1 MGSRVIRKDFSMAAK
16 EKTLNDLFLE
26 ALKDAYH
33 AEKQI
38 LRALPKMAKA
48 AKSQELRQAFH
59 THREETEQQVER
71 LEQVFE
77 LVGKPAR
84 GKPCQAMQGIIEEGK
99 EVMEDFADSEAL
111 DAGLIDAAQAVEHYE
126 ICRYGT
132 LKSWAT
138 QLGMNDAAR
147 LLEQTLE
154 EEKKTD
160 ELLSQLAE
168 SAANQKAA

>member
-1 MGSRVIRKDFSMAAK
+1 MAAK

-48 AKSQELRQAFH
+48 AKSQELRQAFQ

-99 EVMEDFADSEAL
+99 DVMEDFADSEAL

-132 LKSWAT
+132 LKAWAT
-138 QLGMNDAAR
+138 QLGMGDAAR
-147 LLEQTLE
+147 LLDQTLE

-160 ELLSQLAE
+160 ELHGQDHE
-168 SAANQKAA
+168 WQPDVEED

>member
-1 MGSRVIRKDFSMAAK
+1 MAAK
-16 EKTLNDLFLE
+16 EKTLNDLFVE
-26 ALKDAYH
+26 ALKDVYH

-48 AKSQELRQAFH
+48 AESEELRQAFQ
-59 THREETEQQVER
+59 THREETERQVER
-71 LEQVFE
+71 LEEVFE

-132 LKSWAT
+132 LRSWAM
-138 QLGMNDAAR
+138 QFGMRDAAR

-160 ELLSQLAE
+160 ELLSKLAE
-168 SAANQKAA
+168 SAVNQKAA

>member
-1 MGSRVIRKDFSMAAK
+1 VAASPRSCLFRTFGDCGSA
-16 EKTLNDLFLE
+16 LE
-26 ALKDAYH
+26 RSASASTWNF
-33 AEKQI
+33 Q
-38 LRALPKMAKA
+38 
-48 AKSQELRQAFH
+48 
-59 THREETEQQVER
+59 THREETERQVER

-77 LVGKPAR
+77 LIGKPAR

-132 LKSWAT
+132 LRTWAM
-138 QLGMNDAAR
+138 QLGMRDAAR
-147 LLEQTLE
+147 LLEETLE

-160 ELLSQLAE
+160 KLLSQLAE
-168 SAANQKAA
+168 SAVNQKAA